1 MAIYKLKNRLGKKQ
15 VYNLLK
21 FYFPLDECRWYT
33 FDRIDKFLYR
43 LSFGGFEYILSMVM
57 GGARVR
63 AYDTENHLY
72 LAEHPVSMPELINF
86 GVYIQIDNREDAYAL
101 NSFTRYLV
109 FIKSLFKAY
118 GDSCQPFEAS
128 IQ

>member
-1 MAIYKLKNRLGKKQ
+1 MAKYKLNNRLGKKQ

-33 FDRIDKFLYR
+33 FVRVDKFLYR
-43 LSFGGFEYILSMVM
+43 LSFGGFEYILSMVV

-63 AYDTENHLY
+63 AYDTENNLY

-86 GVYIQIDNREDAYAL
+86 GVYIQMDDREGA
-101 NSFTRYLV
+101 
-109 FIKSLFKAY
+109 
-118 GDSCQPFEAS
+118 EA
-128 IQ
+128 

>member
-43 LSFGGFEYILSMVM
+43 LSFGGFEYIPDPVASLTECLS
-57 GGARVR
+57 
-63 AYDTENHLY
+63 
-72 LAEHPVSMPELINF
+72 
-86 GVYIQIDNREDAYAL
+86 
-101 NSFTRYLV
+101 SFY
-109 FIKSLFKAY
+109 
-118 GDSCQPFEAS
+118 
-128 IQ
+128 